1 MSLANTI
8 NEEIKTAMRAK
19 DKVALESLRAIKSAI
34 LMANTEVGGGGELS
48 EAEELKILQKLQK
61 QRKDSLEIYE
71 QQNRTE
77 LAADEQAQL
86 EVIERFLPKQMSEA
100 DLEAYLKELIIRL
113 DVKGPQDM
121 GKLMGTANKE
131 LAGKADGKTIS
142 GKVKELLK

>member
-19 DKVALESLRAIKSAI
+19 DKVALESLRAIKNAI
-34 LMANTEVGGGGELS
+34 LMANTEVGGSAELS

-71 QQNRTE
+71 QQNRTD

-86 EVIERFLPKQMSEA
+86 EIIERFLPKQMSEA
-100 DLEAYLKELIIRL
+100 DLEAYLKELIVRL
-113 DVKGPQDM
+113 DVQGPQDM